1 MRIVNDILLF
11 LTSFNTHEDY
21 LRFYAAFGPLP
32 GACTAVGQ
40 DFFRSGV
47 IEYVD
52 SDLTFLLEGNMKL
65 PGGLDLESMM
75 RQAQE
80 MQEKMGREMKE
91 MTVEAA
97 AGGGAVTVRMRGDF
111 EVVSL
116 AISPDLVKDG
126 DVEMLQDLTVAALN
140 EARRKVE
147 ESLKGKIGGMLPPG
161 MM

>member
-1 MRIVNDILLF
+1 M
-11 LTSFNTHEDY
+11 
-21 LRFYAAFGPLP
+21 
-32 GACTAVGQ
+32 
-40 DFFRSGV
+40 
-47 IEYVD
+47 
-52 SDLTFLLEGNMKL
+52 
-65 PGGLDLESMM
+65 DLESMM

-97 AGGGAVTVRMRGDF
+97 AGGGAVTVKMRGDF

-116 AISPDLVKDG
+116 AISPDLIKDG
-126 DVEMLQDLTVAALN
+126 DIEMIQDLTVAALN

>member
-1 MRIVNDILLF
+1 
-11 LTSFNTHEDY
+11 
-21 LRFYAAFGPLP
+21 
-32 GACTAVGQ
+32 
-40 DFFRSGV
+40 
-47 IEYVD
+47 
-52 SDLTFLLEGNMKL
+52 MKL
-65 PGGLDLESMM
+65 PGGMDLESMM

-97 AGGGAVTVRMRGDF
+97 AGGGAVTVKMRGDF

-116 AISPDLVKDG
+116 MISPDLVKEG
-126 DVEMLQDLTVAALN
+126 DVEMIQDLTVAALN

>member
-1 MRIVNDILLF
+1 
-11 LTSFNTHEDY
+11 
-21 LRFYAAFGPLP
+21 
-32 GACTAVGQ
+32 
-40 DFFRSGV
+40 
-47 IEYVD
+47 
-52 SDLTFLLEGNMKL
+52 MKL

-97 AGGGAVTVRMRGDF
+97 AGGGAVMVKMRGDF

-116 AISPDLVKDG
+116 IISPDLVKDG
-126 DVEMLQDLTVAALN
+126 DVEMIQDLTVAALS